1 MNYTTTIL
9 IIAGL
14 VLLSMY
20 FSATETA
27 MNAVSRI
34 RLKSRAENEGSKK
47 AARVLRLLEKYDEM
61 LSTILI
67 GNNLVNIAC
76 TSLATLL
83 FVALLK
89 DEHLGATV
97 ATAVVTVVLLIF
109 GEISPKSIAKE
120 NPERIAM
127 FAAPLLQVMMVILT
141 PINWIFKLW
150 QKGLARIFK
159 SSGDS
164 GITEQELLTIVDE
177 AEQGGN
183 LDADESELIRSA
195 IEFNELEVRDIF
207 TPRIDIE
214 AISVDCTRDEVARVF
229 SESGYSRLP
238 VYEGTIDNIIGIIYM
253 KDFFNQAFMKKAG
266 IHDYI
271 KPVIFVPKSKKIS
284 DLRKELQEQ
293 QMHIAVVMD
302 EFGCTVGIVTLE
314 DILEELVGEI
324 WDEHDEVVREITKT
338 GDQTWVVSGKANVEK
353 VFEVLDL
360 PCEFEAMTVS
370 GWVMEILEKI
380 PAEGDSFQR
389 DSLQVRVLKMYG
401 KRIEQVEIIRSEQ
414 PEAAAE
420 ACMIVQPTPEK
431 TSPGSA

>member
-1 MNYTTTIL
+1 MNYTVTIL
-9 IIAGL
+9 IIAGCI
-14 VLLSMY
+14 LLSMY

-27 MNAVSRI
+27 INAVSRI
-34 RLKSRAENEGSKK
+34 RLKNKAENEGSKK
-47 AARVLRLLEKYDEM
+47 AARVLKLLDKYDEM

-83 FVALLK
+83 FVSLLK

-127 FAAPLLQVMMVILT
+127 FAAPLLQVLMVLLT

-159 SSGDS
+159 SSGES

-214 AISVDCTRDEVARVF
+214 AISVDCSREEVAKVF
-229 SESGYSRLP
+229 SDSGYSRLP

-253 KDFFNQAFMKKAG
+253 KDFFNQAFLKKAS

-324 WDEHDEVVREITKT
+324 WDEHDEVVREITNT
-338 GDQTWVVSGKANVEK
+338 AENTWVVSGKANVEK

-380 PAEGDSFQR
+380 PAEGDSFER
-389 DSLQVRVLKMYG
+389 GCLQVRVLKMYG
-401 KRIEQVEIIRSEQ
+401 KRIEQVEIIRNEQ
-414 PEAAAE
+414 TDDEDE
-420 ACMIVQPTPEK
+420 D
-431 TSPGSA
+431 